1 MYTPK
6 RKTWFHVQTRHYFL
20 PLHCL
25 HADWDRDQ
33 PSLPFKSHKTI
44 NLTSTDHPIL
54 LGSSDK
60 SVINS
65 SLDFTRRV
73 STDTVAPVDPPTRT
87 VIVSDTQ
94 SLQRSPT
101 VWWGCASRMNTL
113 RPLSFHRMWHQ
124 VVLMVD
130 SVRSHWALGPKVRS
144 SIHNQEGS
152 GNCLHDYFGTN
163 FFLND

>member
-1 MYTPK
+1 MLFIIKGHFTRIRWHK
-6 RKTWFHVQTRHYFL
+6 IWFHVQTRHYFL

-60 SVINS
+60 SPVNS
-65 SLDFTRRV
+65 SLNLTSHV
-73 STDTVAPVDPPTRT
+73 SMDTLASKEPPTRM

-94 SLQRSPT
+94 SLQVTLAVSS
-101 VWWGCASRMNTL
+101 GCTSWMNTL
-113 RPLSFHRMWHQ
+113 RLLSLLRMWHQ
-124 VVLMVD
+124 VVLMEDV
-130 SVRSHWALGPKVRS
+130 VLMARSH
-144 SIHNQEGS
+144 
-152 GNCLHDYFGTN
+152 
-163 FFLND
+163 

>member
-1 MYTPK
+1 MYTPEM
-6 RKTWFHVQTRHYFL
+6 QTRHYFL
-20 PLHCL
+20 PLRCL

-44 NLTSTDHPIL
+44 NLTGTDHPIL

-73 STDTVAPVDPPTRT
+73 STDTLAPVDPPART

-94 SLQRSPT
+94 ALQRSPA
-101 VWWGCASRMNTL
+101 V
-113 RPLSFHRMWHQ
+113 
-124 VVLMVD
+124 
-130 SVRSHWALGPKVRS
+130 
-144 SIHNQEGS
+144 
-152 GNCLHDYFGTN
+152 
-163 FFLND
+163 